1 MGFQSTIDRLSAE
14 LGVYLSR
21 LAAAAAILLLSLGA
35 AFVAR
40 KIVDRLLRRTD
51 PSAAIFFSKMTFIS
65 VLVVGLLFALG
76 VLGLHIAALA
86 TLMGA
91 FGLAFSL
98 SLQDVAR
105 NVVAGLYLLM
115 ERPFQLGD
123 QITVRTFTGQVKMI
137 GLRTTMLA
145 TEDGQQVIVPN
156 TVVLSEVVLR
166 QPAEKTET

>member
-1 MGFQSTIDRLSAE
+1 MGLEAAIDRLSAE

-21 LAAAAAILLLSLGA
+21 LVSATAILLLGFGA

-51 PSAAIFFSKMTFIS
+51 PSAAVFFSKMTFIS
-65 VLVVGLLFALG
+65 VLIVGLLLALG

-98 SLQDVAR
+98 SLQDVAK
-105 NVVAGLYLLM
+105 NVVAGLYLLL
-115 ERPFQLGD
+115 ERPFQLED
-123 QITVRTFTGQVKMI
+123 QLTVRTFTGQVKMI
-137 GLRTTMLA
+137 SLRTTMLVM
-145 TEDGQQVIVPN
+145 EDGQQVIVPN

-166 QPAEKTET
+166 QPVEKTKI